1 MDAPELTITY
11 QNRLGFHYFPDT
23 LHYRELDLQTW
34 LPRLKQLGASW
45 LVLNTDGERT
55 AVPEPFITGL
65 LAAGIQPVLHMS
77 MPMSASIDLL
87 SLELLLGSYAR
98 WGIHHIVLFDRPNN
112 RSSWPSTGW
121 TQQGLVDRF
130 LDRYLPAANLTL
142 RNGITPVFPPLEPGG
157 SFWDTAF
164 LRLSLESLERRKQT
178 KLIDHLMLA
187 AYAWT
192 YGHPLDWGAGGPES
206 WPEAHPYSSTADEQD
221 QRGFRISDWYQAVAK
236 TVLQK
241 QVPIMLFQAGM
252 AGSPKQIQSKNED
265 SETAERY
272 VEIANLC
279 AGTLTAEADQS
290 SALLEPL
297 SDMVMACNFWLLCAT
312 EDSPYRDQALFDGA
326 GAPRPAGKALIDWVH
341 KNNYTVNSSSA
352 EGSSLSNAGNKHP
365 IRHYLLLPNYP
376 GGLSDWEWNIIR
388 GFVKKHQPTV
398 GFDMAEAA
406 LAEQVTL
413 IGGDKLFCENDL
425 DHLRNTGCQIEWI
438 RGDGISIA
446 TQLAER

>member
-1 MDAPELTITY
+1 MDAPELTITF

-23 LHYRELDLQTW
+23 LHYREMDLQTW

-45 LVLNTDGERT
+45 LVLDTDGERT
-55 AVPEPFITGL
+55 AVPEPFISGL
-65 LAAGIQPVLHMS
+65 VAAGIQPILHMS
-77 MPMSASIDLL
+77 MPMSASVDLL

-98 WGIHHIVLFDRPNN
+98 WGVRHIVLFDRPNT
-112 RSSWPSTGW
+112 RTAWPSNGW

-142 RNGITPVFPPLEPGG
+142 RNGIIPVFPPLEPGG

-192 YGHPLDWGAGGPES
+192 FGHPLDWGAGGPER
-206 WPEAHPYSSTADEQD
+206 WPEAHPYITTADGQD
-221 QRGFRISDWYQAVAK
+221 QRGFRICDWYQAIAK

-241 QVPIMLFQAGM
+241 EVPVMLFQAGM
-252 AGSPKQIQSKNED
+252 TGSPKRNQTDPVDQEIVD
-265 SETAERY
+265 RFLG
-272 VEIANLC
+272 IANLC
-279 AGTLTAEADQS
+279 TGTLTAEADQS

-297 SDMVMACNFWLLCAT
+297 SDMVMACNFWLLSAD
-312 EDSPYRDQALFDGA
+312 ENSPCRNQALFDPT
-326 GAPRPAGKALIDWVH
+326 GAPRLAGKALMNWVE
-341 KNNYTVNSSSA
+341 KNHYTPNLSA
-352 EGSSLSNAGNKHP
+352 AGESVLPNGGATHP

-398 GFDMAEAA
+398 GFDIAEAA

-413 IGGDKLFCENDL
+413 VGGDKLFCENDL

>member
-11 QNRLGFHYFPDT
+11 QNRLGYHYFPDT

-55 AVPEPFITGL
+55 AVPEPFISGL
-65 LAAGIQPVLHMS
+65 IAAGIQPILHMS
-77 MPMSASIDLL
+77 MPMSASVDLL
-87 SLELLLGSYAR
+87 SLELLLGTYAR
-98 WGIHHIVLFDRPNN
+98 WGIRHIVIFDRPNA
-112 RSSWPSTGW
+112 RSAWPSNGW

-142 RNGITPVFPPLEPGG
+142 RNGITPIFPPLEPGG

-178 KLIDHLMLA
+178 KLIDNLVLS

-192 YGHPLDWGAGGPES
+192 FGHPLDWGAGGPER
-206 WPEAHPYSSTADEQD
+206 WPEAHPYLTTPNGQD
-221 QRGFRISDWYQAVAK
+221 QRGFRICDWYQAIAK

-241 QVPIMLFQAGM
+241 QVPVMLFQAGM
-252 AGSPKQIQSKNED
+252 AGSPNRPQPESID
-265 SETAERY
+265 PDIAERY
-272 VEIANLC
+272 LGIANLC
-279 AGTLTAEADQS
+279 SGTITAEADQS
-290 SALLEPL
+290 NALLEPL
-297 SDMVMACNFWLLCAT
+297 SDMVMACNFWLVSAE
-312 EDSPYRDQALFDGA
+312 EDSPYQSQALFDA
-326 GAPRPAGKALIDWVH
+326 SGAPRPAGKAIMNWVE
-341 KNNYTVNSSSA
+341 KNNDVNSSTT
-352 EGSSLSNAGNKHP
+352 GGNSLSNAGNRHP

-398 GFDMAEAA
+398 GFDMAEAV